1 MMGSVNITIIFHCRY
16 QEGVQDILNLRRIL
30 KVILAIPRMCFNDSY
45 ENQTGE
51 ITATALGINSNVD
64 SVRGEKTIVVDNQNH
79 QNVNESE
86 SQ

>member
-1 MMGSVNITIIFHCRY
+1 
-16 QEGVQDILNLRRIL
+16 
-30 KVILAIPRMCFNDSY
+30 MCFNDSY

-64 SVRGEKTIVVDNQNH
+64 SLSEEKTIVVDNQNH